1 MTDSATVAALADKD
15 RGAPGEPPASGEFA
29 RSWPVVLAAFV
40 GIASGISS
48 TFFYST
54 GLFMKP
60 IAQEFG
66 WGRGDVTLGPLVT
79 TVLTAL
85 LAPVVGRLV
94 DRFGTWNVV
103 LPSMLGLVIGLL
115 LLAYATQSFASYL
128 LLMGLLAILGG
139 GTTPLPFTRALV
151 AAFRARRGLALGL
164 AISGSGVGAALV
176 PALLSGTI
184 AQHGWRGG
192 YTVLAAAVAAGLL
205 AVLAICVW
213 ARLGLRGRA
222 EASVAIDVVVP
233 PAGRERLSG
242 DRAFLLLGAIFFLAA
257 FAIMTMIVHFV
268 PMVTDAGVPAAR
280 VSLMASAIGISLI
293 AGRLVT
299 GFLLDHVRA
308 EILAVGLFM
317 SVALAML
324 LLIFGGSDLALAA
337 AIAAGVGV
345 GAEIDLMAYVA
356 ARYFPI
362 ARYGAAYGGLY
373 GIFLAGASLGPV
385 STGYLFDQT
394 GNYRLALWLCAAA
407 LVAASALF
415 GILPKPRYAAH

>member
-1 MTDSATVAALADKD
+1 MTTGATDTAHPEDNPA
-15 RGAPGEPPASGEFA
+15 PPAEGEFA
-29 RSWPVVLAAFV
+29 RHWPVVLAAFI

-66 WGRGDVTLGPLVT
+66 WGRGDVTLGPLVA
-79 TVLTAL
+79 TVVTAL
-85 LAPVVGRLV
+85 LAPVVGRAV

-103 LPSMLGLVIGLL
+103 LPSMLGLVVGLL
-115 LLAYATQSFASYL
+115 LLAYATQGFASYL

-164 AISGSGVGAALV
+164 AIAGSGVGAALV
-176 PALLSGTI
+176 PALLSGI
-184 AQHGWRGG
+184 IVQQGWRGG
-192 YTVLAAAVAAGLL
+192 YTVLAALVALGLMAL
-205 AVLAICVW
+205 LAICVW

-222 EASVAIDVVVP
+222 EPSIAIDVVNP
-233 PAGRERLSG
+233 PGQALLR
-242 DRAFLLLGAIFFLAA
+242 DRAFLLLGAIFLLAA
-257 FAIMTMIVHFV
+257 FSIMTMIVHFV
-268 PMVTDAGVPAAR
+268 PMLTDAGLPPAK
-280 VSLMASAIGISLI
+280 VSLMASAVGVSLI
-293 AGRLVT
+293 VGRLAT

-308 EILAVGLFM
+308 ERLAVFLFLA
-317 SVALAML
+317 VALAMV

-345 GAEIDLMAYVA
+345 GAEIDLMAFVA

-373 GIFLAGASLGPV
+373 GLFLAGAALGPV
-385 STGYLFDQT
+385 ATGYIFDRT
-394 GNYRLALWLCAAA
+394 GGYHAALWLCASL
-407 LVAASALF
+407 LVVASALF
-415 GILPKPRYAAH
+415 GAMPKSRYDTR